1 MAAVKWQSADLDAG
15 IPVMYR
21 DFGQYVRAAY
31 DPAQISF
38 ERAQV
43 LLALFCP
50 QAFEAP
56 ARA

>member
-1 MAAVKWQSADLDAG
+1 MSNVRWESADLDAG
-15 IPVMYR
+15 VPVMYR
-21 DFGQYVRAAY
+21 EFGNVVRAAY

-43 LLALFCP
+43 LLAVFCP
-50 QAFEAP
+50 GTVE